1 LSRSNDKK
9 EIAMKIRAAR
19 WALLMLAII
28 CSTPLLFGDGMI
40 VIHTPI
46 AASSRHY
53 VFAPL
58 EVKYHHVTVKIT
70 DQIAVTEIDQSFY
83 NPQPVRL
90 EGTYMFPLPKG
101 IEIDKF
107 TMDIDGKPVTAEL
120 LDAEK
125 ARKIYEDIV
134 RKMKDPALLEYAG
147 QSMLKLRIFPIEP
160 RSEKRIQLR
169 YTQLLRSESGLVAY
183 TYPLNTEKF
192 SSSPLRSLSIKVDI
206 QNKFDF
212 KTIYSPSHDIEVK
225 RSGYNRALIGY
236 EAANVKPDTD
246 FQLFFSVRNKDD
258 IGCDLL
264 TYNDGTDPDGGYFLM
279 LMAPQNQAAANA
291 IIEKDVVF
299 VLDTSGSMAENHK
312 LEQARKALLFCLQNL
327 NARDRFNIV
336 RFSTEAESLFGGME
350 KVGLASRSK
359 AEEYIKSL
367 KPIGGTA
374 IHEALMKALEEAKS
388 GREANRPCFIVFLTD
403 GKPTIGLTN
412 DNGIVADA
420 SKSAKGSVTRIFCLG
435 IGTDVNAHLLDRL
448 AETTRAASQYVLPEE
463 DLEIKIS
470 GFYAKIN
477 EPVLANPK
485 LRFSGSVRTS
495 KLHPSELPDVFKG
508 EQIVVMGRYQGTGD
522 EAIIVEGAINGKMR
536 TFTYEKSFPAKATDN
551 DFVPRLWAA
560 RRVGLLL
567 DQIRLNGESRELRDE
582 ATTLARRYGIITPYT
597 AYLIVEDEARRNVPI
612 TSRNLQLLDR
622 DAITRS
628 EATRMYSDARN
639 NKSGAD
645 AVGTANAMRVLN
657 NAVNEQSVVI
667 ANDFAKQGQVGANAI
682 GGARVQQ
689 SIQSQQTRNIAGRT
703 FYQNNDVWVDSNVQ
717 QQKQRPVQVRF
728 NSEDYFALMRR
739 NANVPQ
745 WLSVGRN
752 VQVVV
757 DNVTYEIVD

>member
-1 LSRSNDKK
+1 
-9 EIAMKIRAAR
+9 MKIRAVR
-19 WALLMLAII
+19 WALLALVAIS
-28 CSTPLLFGDGMI
+28 STPLLLFGDGMI

-46 AASSRHY
+46 SAASSSHY

-70 DQIAVTEIDQSFY
+70 DQVAVTEIDQSFY

-101 IEIDKF
+101 VEIDKF
-107 TMDIDGKPVTAEL
+107 TMDIDGKPADAEL
-120 LDAEK
+120 LDADK

-147 QSMLKLRIFPIEP
+147 QSMFKLRIFPIEP
-160 RSEKRIQLR
+160 RSEKRIRLR
-169 YTQLLRSESGLVAY
+169 YTQLLRSEGGLIGY

-192 SSSPLRSLSIKVDI
+192 SSTPLKSLSIKVDL
-206 QNKFDF
+206 QNRFDF
-212 KTIYSPSHDIEVK
+212 KTIYSPSHDVEIK
-225 RSGYNRALIGY
+225 RNSSNRATVGY
-236 EAANVKPDTD
+236 EATKVKPDTD
-246 FQLFFSVRNKDD
+246 FQLFFSAHSKDD
-258 IGCDLL
+258 LGCDLL
-264 TYNDGTDPDGGYFLM
+264 TFNDGAEPDGGYFM
-279 LMAPQNQAAANA
+279 LLISPQNQVAANT
-291 IIEKDVVF
+291 IVEKDVVF
-299 VLDTSGSMAENHK
+299 VLDTSGSMADNHK
-312 LEQARKALLFCLQNL
+312 LDQARKALIFCLQNL

-336 RFSTEAESLFGGME
+336 RFSTEAEALFSGLE
-350 KVGLASRSK
+350 KVNQTSRSK
-359 AEEYIKSL
+359 AEEYVKSL

-374 IHEALMKALEEAKS
+374 IHEALMKALEEAKT
-388 GREANRPCFIVFLTD
+388 GREANRPCFIVLLTD
-403 GKPTIGLTN
+403 GKPTIGITR
-412 DNGIVADA
+412 DDGIVEDV
-420 SKSAKGSVTRIFCLG
+420 SKIAKGNTVRVFSLG

-495 KLHPSELPDVFKG
+495 KLQPSELPDVFKG
-508 EQIVVMGRYQGTGD
+508 EQIVVMGRYQGAGD

-536 TFTYEKSFPAKATDN
+536 TFTYEKSFPGKATSN
-551 DFVPRLWAA
+551 DFVPRLWAV
-560 RRVGLLL
+560 RRVGFLL
-567 DQIRLNGESRELRDE
+567 DQIRLNGENRELRDE
-582 ATTLARRYGIITPYT
+582 VTELARRYGIITPYT
-597 AYLIVEDEARRNVPI
+597 AYLIVEDESRRKVPI

-622 DAITRS
+622 DSFARS
-628 EATRMYSDARN
+628 ESSRMYSQAQS

-645 AVGTANAMRVLN
+645 AIGTANALRALN
-657 NAVNEQSVVI
+657 YASNAQSLSM
-667 ANDFAKQGQVGANAI
+667 ANSFAAQGQTGAYAA
-682 GGARVQQ
+682 GGARVQEN
-689 SIQSQQTRNIAGRT
+689 IQSQQARNIAGRT
-703 FYQNNDVWVDSNVQ
+703 FYNNGNVWVDSSVQ
-717 QQKQRPVQVRF
+717 QQKQRPVQVKF
-728 NSEDYFALMRR
+728 NTDEYFALMRR
-739 NANVPQ
+739 NANMPQ